1 MAESAPQAFNAETP
15 EAKPAPPLPDRFVFP
30 TNLPTPPFVDVDG
43 IPNFRDLGGYLLA
56 SSYLSGAG
64 TSQTT
69 PMMVRRGFLYRCA
82 HPQLLTEEGNK
93 TLTDKLGIK
102 HIYDFR
108 SAPEVKRLSAS
119 LPQFSAS
126 DAPENPASKALQPQ
140 GVERHFTP
148 VYEEEDYGPVNL
160 ARKLEWYTSAQSSS
174 AKLPFA
180 YSEGFVNA
188 YRDIATHAT
197 HSDKGNAAY
206 PAILRQ
212 IIDHPDEPLV
222 FHCTAG
228 KDRTGVLAAVL
239 LRLAGVDDDTIAWEY
254 ALTEPGLG
262 SWRDLFIERISKGGL
277 GQAGAKSAEVKEVKP
292 KMSREEAAR
301 IVGSRAGNVR
311 AFLKLILDGEFG
323 GVEKYLTDMCG
334 LSKEDVEKLRQIL
347 VVPVQNIEDV
357 VPVRSIKGWTPDG
370 GVQDDWKKTE
380 LPINEDTGRETE
392 QKVMAG

>member
-1 MAESAPQAFNAETP
+1 M
-15 EAKPAPPLPDRFVFP
+15 
-30 TNLPTPPFVDVDG
+30 
-43 IPNFRDLGGYLLA
+43 PNFRDLGGYLLA

-69 PMMVRRGFLYRCA
+69 PMMVRKGLLFRCA
-82 HPQLLTEEGNK
+82 HPQLLTEQGNK
-93 TLTDKLGIK
+93 TLTDTLGVK

-119 LPQFSAS
+119 LPQFNTS
-126 DAPENPASKALQPQ
+126 DAPENPASVALQPE

-174 AKLPFA
+174 TKLPFA
-180 YSEGFVNA
+180 YSEGFVHA

-197 HSDKGNAAY
+197 RSDKGNPAY
-206 PAILRQ
+206 PTILRQ
-212 IIDHPDEPLV
+212 IIDHPEEPLV

-262 SWRDLFIERISKGGL
+262 SWRDLFIERISKGGM
-277 GQAGAKSAEVKEVKP
+277 GQAGAKSAEVQEVKP

-301 IVGSRAGNVR
+301 IVGSRAGNVK
-311 AFLKLILDGEFG
+311 AFLRLVLDGEFG

-334 LSKEDVEKLRQIL
+334 LSKEDVEKLRRIL
-347 VVPVQNIEDV
+347 VVPVQKIEDV
-357 VPVRSIKGWTPDG
+357 VPVRNIKGWTPDG
-370 GVQDDWKKTE
+370 GVQDDWKATE
-380 LPINEDTGRETE
+380 LPINDNAGRETE